1 MTKFSGFARPKS
13 NFYRL
18 PNDWFD
24 IWRQAREAMAQGS
37 QPARVVGPL
46 KIVEYVIKYTWGR
59 TNFDEP
65 IRMSRSD
72 LRQGVRGRQNRRL
85 DKGTG
90 LGSEATISRGI
101 STAIELGLLEQV
113 ENNDDP
119 GRQERLYLPR
129 LRPPEEDEAVDTSL
143 SKAGF
148 ERPTANFFLVPNYW
162 SDISADIR
170 SEILIIAMEYFF
182 RHSWGWQVG
191 EHEIR
196 WLDVDDVANGRK
208 YRSDARRGDRYDD
221 GIGYTIR
228 KLRDALEEGVQREL
242 LVWRQGQSGKE
253 YALRMTWMEGIGP
266 NGYFDDTPEDIILF
280 EDQTV
285 EVKDQVVE
293 GRDQNVVGQDQ
304 TVEARDQTVGRTYK
318 DTIQD
323 IQNKKLTTNTVKT
336 TTAKHRKPNGAVV
349 GQSSKEETFIF
360 FRPELSNNE
369 LGYPEKLT
377 PKQAAQSILGQNGG
391 WYWSQADLDNPHR
404 ANQVGFTPL
413 ELTAQAEVDK
423 CLLGRN
429 QAVWDDGR
437 RQEVLSLVEIARR
450 SALSGASYP
459 PPVIYTSLWQLLD
472 LPEPNGV
479 WGETAS
485 RRRETLQQLQ
495 QQADTW
501 GDPDLI
507 TALEQINISADEA
520 RSLVAQYGAG
530 LVGSWLRSLRANAG
544 NVRSLAAV
552 LISRLSRGLSPP
564 GGVMKVV
571 GGSDDG

>member
-1 MTKFSGFARPKS
+1 MHRISSPMTQFSGFARPKS

-24 IWRQAREAMAQGS
+24 IWRQAREALAQGS

-72 LRQGVRGRQNRRL
+72 LRQGVRGRHNRRL

-90 LGSEATISRGI
+90 LGSESTISRGI

-113 ENNDDP
+113 EFNDDP

-129 LRPPEEDEAVDTSL
+129 LRPPDDEIEDISP

-162 SDISADIR
+162 SDICADIR

-196 WLDVDDVANGRK
+196 WLDADDVANGRK
-208 YRSDARRGDRYDD
+208 YRSEARRGDRYDE
-221 GIGYTIR
+221 GTGYTTR
-228 KLRDALEEGVQREL
+228 KLRDALEEGVKREL
-242 LVWRQGQSGKE
+242 LVWRKGQTGKE
-253 YALRMTWMEGIGP
+253 YALRMAWMEGIEP
-266 NGYFDDTPEDIILF
+266 DGYFDGDPQDISQFEDQTVG
-280 EDQTV
+280 ERDQNVEGQDQTV
-285 EVKDQVVE
+285 EVKDQ
-293 GRDQNVVGQDQ
+293 
-304 TVEARDQTVGRTYK
+304 TVDRTYK
-318 DTIQD
+318 DTISD
-323 IQNKKLTTNTVKT
+323 IQNKTTIKNTIKT
-336 TTAKHRKPNGAVV
+336 TTARYRKPNGTVA
-349 GQSSKEETFIF
+349 GQSSKEGTFIF
-360 FRPELSNNE
+360 FRPELSPNK
-369 LGYPEKLT
+369 LGLPKKLT
-377 PKQAAQSILGQNGG
+377 PKQAAQSILEQNGA
-391 WYWSQADLDNPHR
+391 WYWSQADLDDPNR
-404 ANQVGFTPL
+404 ADQIGFTVP
-413 ELTAQAEVDK
+413 ELTAQAEVDR
-423 CLLGRN
+423 CLLGHN
-429 QAVWDDGR
+429 HAVWDDGR
-437 RQEVLSLVEIARR
+437 RQETLSLVEIARR
-450 SALSGASYP
+450 SALSGTIYP

-472 LPEPNGV
+472 LPEPDSE
-479 WGETAS
+479 WGAMAAH
-485 RRRETLQQLQ
+485 RRETLQQLQ
-495 QQADTW
+495 QQADVW
-501 GDPDLI
+501 GDPNLI

-520 RSLVAQYGAG
+520 RSLVAQYGPG
-530 LVGSWLRSLRANAG
+530 LVGSWLRSLRANTG

-564 GGVMKVV
+564 GGEMEVIA
-571 GGSDDG
+571 GSDDS